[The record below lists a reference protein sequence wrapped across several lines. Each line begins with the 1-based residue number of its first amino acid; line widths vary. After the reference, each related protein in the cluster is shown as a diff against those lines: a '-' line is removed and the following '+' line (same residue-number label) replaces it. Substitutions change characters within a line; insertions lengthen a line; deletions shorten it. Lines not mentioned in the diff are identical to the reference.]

1 MCKYQHFVAKNS
13 AFTMHLQYENI
24 PAKVRLGPAKVR
36 KGQDNKSTPKIIII
50 RIIIGIFFHFR
61 NPVFHLRSQ
70 FSILGSQLI
79 YIFILA
85 PSFSFSLPVFHLGV
99 RLFHFGV

>member
-1 MCKYQHFVAKNS
+1 MCKYQDFVGENS
-13 AFTMHLQYENI
+13 AFTIHLHYQNI
-24 PAKVRLGPAKVR
+24 PAKVRVGPAKVS

-61 NPVFHLRSQ
+61 NPVFHLGSQ
-70 FSILGSQLI
+70 FSILGSHLI

-85 PSFSFSLPVFHLGV
+85 PSFSFWLPVV
-99 RLFHFGV
+99 HFRSQFFI

>member
-1 MCKYQHFVAKNS
+1 MCKYQHFVGKIS
-13 AFTMHLQYENI
+13 AFTMQLQYQNI
-24 PAKVRLGPAKVR
+24 PPKVRIGPAKVR
-36 KGQDNKSTPKIIII
+36 KGQDNKSTAKIIII

-85 PSFSFSLPVFHLGV
+85 PSFSFWLPVFHF
-99 RLFHFGV
+99 RSQFFI